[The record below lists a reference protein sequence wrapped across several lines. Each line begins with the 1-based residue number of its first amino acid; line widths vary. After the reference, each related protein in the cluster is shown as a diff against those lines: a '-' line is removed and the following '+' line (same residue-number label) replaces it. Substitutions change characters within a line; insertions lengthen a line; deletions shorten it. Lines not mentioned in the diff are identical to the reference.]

1 MRKIAIIAIGAIIML
16 AAGCNKST
24 TTPDQNAENLKAT
37 ETLLNKDYSQAQQ
50 YENLLVERHKTV
62 GMTMTDPTCKMYDS
76 LYHMPDTS
84 FTMHL
89 HEYCLEMMKMNGMG
103 SNGMMGGG
111 SGGMMGGGSGGMM
124 CNMDS
129 MMVAMGNMMNMTT
142 MKMDSMMMLH
152 MKNCPS
158 MGTITEN
165 MQNMVNQMQAM
176 RKEHQALHK

>member
-1 MRKIAIIAIGAIIML
+1 MRTIAVIAVGAIMML

-50 YENLLVERHKTV
+50 YQNLLVERHKTP
-62 GMTMTDPTCKMYDS
+62 GMTMMDSTCKMYDS

-84 FTMHL
+84 FAMHFQT
-89 HEYCLEMMKMNGMG
+89 YCKDMMKMNGMG
-103 SNGMMGGG
+103 SNGMMGG
-111 SGGMMGGGSGGMM
+111 SGGMMGGSGGMM

-142 MKMDSMMMLH
+142 MKMDSMMLLH
-152 MKNCPS
+152 MKNCPA
-158 MGTITEN
+158 MGTMSAN
-165 MQNMVNQMQAM
+165 MQSIVDNMQAM
-176 RKEHQALHK
+176 RKEHAKLHLN